1 MYIVGM
7 TGGIGSGKSEAA
19 KLFAELGVPIV
30 DVDVI
35 SHQLTALG
43 QPTLGKITNA
53 FGQDILNDDGRLNR
67 GALRQKIFAN
77 SDARK
82 KLEDILHPAI
92 FDKVIE
98 ALNKNATAP
107 YQVLAIPLLFENDR
121 YLKIINRS
129 LVIDS
134 PPEMQ
139 IIRASKRD
147 KLLEA
152 DIQKIIDVQ
161 MSRTKRNSLADDI
174 ILNDSSIE
182 ELRGKIKQA
191 HEKYINTCVIDKSNS

>member
-1 MYIVGM
+1 MFIVGM

-19 KLFAELGVPIV
+19 RLFAELGVPIV

-35 SHQLTALG
+35 SHELTASR
-43 QPTLGKITNA
+43 QPTLEEITNT
-53 FGQDILNDDGRLNR
+53 FGQAILNDDGSLNR
-67 GALRQKIFAN
+67 AALRKKVFAN
-77 SDARK
+77 SEARK
-82 KLEDILHPAI
+82 QLEAIIHPAI
-92 FDKVIE
+92 FDKAME
-98 ALNKNATAP
+98 ALNKNSTAP
-107 YQVLAIPLLFENDR
+107 YQVLAIPLLFESDR

-134 PPEMQ
+134 TPEMQ
-139 IIRASKRD
+139 IARAIKRD
-147 KLLEA
+147 GLLEA

-182 ELRGKIKQA
+182 KLRCKIKQA
-191 HEKYINTCVIDKSNS
+191 HEKYINTCVIDNSNS

>member
-19 KLFAELGVPIV
+19 RLFAKLGVPIV

-35 SHQLTALG
+35 SHELTASG
-43 QPTLGKITNA
+43 QPTLEEITNT
-53 FGQDILNDDGRLNR
+53 FGQAILNDDGSLNR
-67 GALRQKIFAN
+67 AALRQKVFAN
-77 SDARK
+77 SEARK
-82 KLEDILHPAI
+82 QLEAILHPAI
-92 FDKVIE
+92 FDKAME
-98 ALNKNATAP
+98 GLNKNATAP
-107 YQVLAIPLLFENDR
+107 YQVLAIPLLFESAR

-134 PPEMQ
+134 TPEMQ
-139 IIRASKRD
+139 IARASKRD
-147 KLLEA
+147 GLLEA

-182 ELRGKIKQA
+182 ELRDKIKQA
-191 HEKYINTCVIDKSNS
+191 HEKYINTCVINNSNP

>member
-19 KLFAELGVPIV
+19 RLFAELGVPIV

-35 SHQLTALG
+35 SHELTASE
-43 QPTLGKITNA
+43 QPTLEEITNT
-53 FGQDILNDDGRLNR
+53 FGQAILNDDGSLNR
-67 GALRQKIFAN
+67 AALRQKVFAN
-77 SDARK
+77 SEARK
-82 KLEDILHPAI
+82 QLEAIIHPAI
-92 FDKVIE
+92 FDKAME

-107 YQVLAIPLLFENDR
+107 YQVLAIPLLFESDR

-134 PPEMQ
+134 TPEMQ
-139 IIRASKRD
+139 IARASKRD
-147 KLLEA
+147 GLLKA

-174 ILNDSSIE
+174 ILNESSIE

-191 HEKYINTCVIDKSNS
+191 HEKYINTCVIDNSNS